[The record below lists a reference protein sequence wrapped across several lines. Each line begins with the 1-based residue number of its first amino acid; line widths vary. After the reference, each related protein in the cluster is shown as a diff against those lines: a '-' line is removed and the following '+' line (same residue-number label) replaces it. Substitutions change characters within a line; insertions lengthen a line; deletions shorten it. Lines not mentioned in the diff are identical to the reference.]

1 MRLFSLILLSLVGL
15 SPIAGNAGTL
25 VGNWLQDDPDDASL
39 NERRAISQPI
49 TQSTE
54 ATRVTLGIKSPGTTD
69 LVDFFL
75 IFSNKTAGS
84 SCQYT
89 VAEVIIDSKSFPVSS
104 ATHSSNISG
113 LRNRTTDEQKQIWKA
128 FRKGQKLSLRIRQVC
143 NVENVAS
150 SEINSFAF
158 SLKGSSA
165 AYRFVAGLEAIDTQD
180 QQKVAIKEPADD
192 PAPEDDEIVVE
203 DETSQ
208 SILFP
213 LLGALLIVVLLVKL
227 FKSRA
232 NQDSIDSTFDP
243 VSERLDPDIGDHS
256 HIQETNEASAN
267 DFQITPATNGASSFD
282 STQII
287 ANLPQY
293 KVDHVI
299 DGDTVIVSSPG
310 NELKIRLDSIDCP
323 EDGQEWGEIAT
334 AGLIKLIGGKHV
346 HLEEHKIDRYER
358 TVATLYVRHDND
370 PEWLNVNERM
380 ITLGHAWVMRR
391 FYEHLPKHR
400 QDKLN
405 RLERWAKSKRVGLWK
420 ADNPIPPWEWRNDEC

>member
-1 MRLFSLILLSLVGL
+1 
-15 SPIAGNAGTL
+15 
-25 VGNWLQDDPDDASL
+25 
-39 NERRAISQPI
+39 
-49 TQSTE
+49 
-54 ATRVTLGIKSPGTTD
+54 
-69 LVDFFL
+69 
-75 IFSNKTAGS
+75 
-84 SCQYT
+84 
-89 VAEVIIDSKSFPVSS
+89 
-104 ATHSSNISG
+104 
-113 LRNRTTDEQKQIWKA
+113 
-128 FRKGQKLSLRIRQVC
+128 
-143 NVENVAS
+143 VE
-150 SEINSFAF
+150 
-158 SLKGSSA
+158 
-165 AYRFVAGLEAIDTQD
+165 
-180 QQKVAIKEPADD
+180 IKEPAAD

-232 NQDSIDSTFDP
+232 NQDSIDPTFNP

-405 RLERWAKSKRVGLWK
+405 QLEESVNW
-420 ADNPIPPWEWRNDEC
+420 PQ